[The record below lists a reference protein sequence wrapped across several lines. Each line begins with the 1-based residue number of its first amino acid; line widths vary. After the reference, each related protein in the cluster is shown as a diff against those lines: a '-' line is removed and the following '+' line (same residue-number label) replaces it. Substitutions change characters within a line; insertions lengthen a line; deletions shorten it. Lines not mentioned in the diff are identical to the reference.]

1 MVDARFVMDH
11 RPCGAIG
18 MTAGEDVLKT
28 ETATAA
34 PATVVPRIG
43 AFPNGGQVMP
53 MERTVGLL
61 LTVALPIEDPRIDS
75 SLSGSLRID
84 ILQTDILRTDN
95 RLIVG
100 PPLIIALPKAVPQA
114 TVSLIVAQGIRSA
127 VTADL
132 PLIVASQSIALQI
145 ARQIVLLGIGL

>member
-1 MVDARFVMDH
+1 
-11 RPCGAIG
+11 

-61 LTVALPIEDPRIDS
+61 LTAALPIEDPRTDS
-75 SLSGSLRID
+75 FLIGSLR
-84 ILQTDILRTDN
+84 TDILRTDN

-100 PPLIIALPKAVPQA
+100 PPLIIDLPKAVPQA
-114 TVSLIVAQGIRSA
+114 TVFLIVAQEIRSG

-132 PLIVASQSIALQI
+132 PLIVAPQSIGPQI
-145 ARQIVLLGIGL
+145 ASQIVPMEIAP

>member
-1 MVDARFVMDH
+1 
-11 RPCGAIG
+11 

-61 LTVALPIEDPRIDS
+61 LTAALPIEDPRI
-75 SLSGSLRID
+75 
-84 ILQTDILRTDN
+84 DILRTDN

-100 PPLIIALPKAVPQA
+100 PPLIVALPRAVLQA
-114 TVSLIVAQGIRSA
+114 TVLPIVVQEIRVRA
-127 VTADL
+127 TAGL
-132 PLIVASQSIALQI
+132 PLIVAPQSTGLQI
-145 ARQIVLLGIGL
+145 AR

>member
-1 MVDARFVMDH
+1 VVDARFVMDH

-61 LTVALPIEDPRIDS
+61 LTAALPIEDPRTDS
-75 SLSGSLRID
+75 FLIGSLRID
-84 ILQTDILRTDN
+84 ILRIDN

-100 PPLIIALPKAVPQA
+100 PPLIVALPRAVLQA
-114 TVSLIVAQGIRSA
+114 TVLPIVVQEIRVRA
-127 VTADL
+127 TAGL
-132 PLIVASQSIALQI
+132 PLIVAPQSTGLQI
-145 ARQIVLLGIGL
+145 AR

>member
-11 RPCGAIG
+11 RQCGAIG

-61 LTVALPIEDPRIDS
+61 LTAALPIEDPRI
-75 SLSGSLRID
+75 
-84 ILQTDILRTDN
+84 DILRTDN
-95 RLIVG
+95 RLIVA
-100 PPLIIALPKAVPQA
+100 PPLIVALPRAVLQA
-114 TVSLIVAQGIRSA
+114 TVLPIVAQEIRVRA
-127 VTADL
+127 TAGL
-132 PLIVASQSIALQI
+132 PLIVAPQSIGLQI
-145 ARQIVLLGIGL
+145 AR

>member
-61 LTVALPIEDPRIDS
+61 LTAALLIEDPRIDS
-75 SLSGSLRID
+75 FLIGSLRID
-84 ILQTDILRTDN
+84 ILRTDILRTDN

-100 PPLIIALPKAVPQA
+100 PPLIVALPRAVLQA
-114 TVSLIVAQGIRSA
+114 TVLPIVAQEIRVRA
-127 VTADL
+127 TAGL
-132 PLIVASQSIALQI
+132 PLIVAPQSTGLQI
-145 ARQIVLLGIGL
+145 AR

>member
-1 MVDARFVMDH
+1 VVDARFVMDH

-61 LTVALPIEDPRIDS
+61 LTAALPIEDPRI
-75 SLSGSLRID
+75 
-84 ILQTDILRTDN
+84 DILRTDN

-100 PPLIIALPKAVPQA
+100 PPLIVALPRAVLQA
-114 TVSLIVAQGIRSA
+114 TVLPIVVQEIRVRA
-127 VTADL
+127 TAGL
-132 PLIVASQSIALQI
+132 PLIVAPQSTGLQI
-145 ARQIVLLGIGL
+145 AR

>member
-1 MVDARFVMDH
+1 
-11 RPCGAIG
+11 

-61 LTVALPIEDPRIDS
+61 LTAAPPIEDPRIDS
-75 SLSGSLRID
+75 FLIDNFLNGSLLIGSLRI
-84 ILQTDILRTDN
+84 DILRTDN

-100 PPLIIALPKAVPQA
+100 PPLIVALPRAVLQT
-114 TVSLIVAQGIRSA
+114 TVLPIVAQEIRVRA
-127 VTADL
+127 TAGL
-132 PLIVASQSIALQI
+132 PLIVAPQSTGLQI
-145 ARQIVLLGIGL
+145 AR

>member
-1 MVDARFVMDH
+1 VVDARFVMDH

-61 LTVALPIEDPRIDS
+61 LTAALPIEDPRTDS
-75 SLSGSLRID
+75 FLIGSLRI
-84 ILQTDILRTDN
+84 DILRTDN

-100 PPLIIALPKAVPQA
+100 PPLIVALPRVVLQA
-114 TVSLIVAQGIRSA
+114 TVLPIVVQEIRVRA
-127 VTADL
+127 TAGL
-132 PLIVASQSIALQI
+132 PLIVAPQSTGLQI
-145 ARQIVLLGIGL
+145 AR

>member
-61 LTVALPIEDPRIDS
+61 LTAALPIEDPRIDS
-75 SLSGSLRID
+75 FLIGSLRI
-84 ILQTDILRTDN
+84 DILRTDN

-100 PPLIIALPKAVPQA
+100 PPLIVALPRAVLQA
-114 TVSLIVAQGIRSA
+114 TVLPIVVQEIRVRA
-127 VTADL
+127 TAGL
-132 PLIVASQSIALQI
+132 PLIVAPQSTGLQI
-145 ARQIVLLGIGL
+145 AR

>member
-1 MVDARFVMDH
+1 
-11 RPCGAIG
+11 

-61 LTVALPIEDPRIDS
+61 LTAALPIENPRTDS
-75 SLSGSLRID
+75 FLIGSLRI
-84 ILQTDILRTDN
+84 DILRTDN

-100 PPLIIALPKAVPQA
+100 PPLIVALPRAVFQA
-114 TVSLIVAQGIRSA
+114 TVFLIVAQEIRDR
-127 VTADL
+127 VTAGL
-132 PLIVASQSIALQI
+132 LLTVAPQSIGLQI
-145 ARQIVLLGIGL
+145 ARQIVPLGIGP

>member
-1 MVDARFVMDH
+1 VVDARFVMDH

-61 LTVALPIEDPRIDS
+61 LTAALPIEDPRI
-75 SLSGSLRID
+75 
-84 ILQTDILRTDN
+84 DILRTDN

-100 PPLIIALPKAVPQA
+100 PPLIVALPRVVLQA
-114 TVSLIVAQGIRSA
+114 TVLPIVVQEIRVRA
-127 VTADL
+127 TAGL
-132 PLIVASQSIALQI
+132 PLIVAPQSTGLQI
-145 ARQIVLLGIGL
+145 AR

>member
-34 PATVVPRIG
+34 PVTVVPRIG
-43 AFPNGGQVMP
+43 AFPNGVQAMP

-61 LTVALPIEDPRIDS
+61 LTAAPPIEDPRIDS
-75 SLSGSLRID
+75 FLIGSFLIGSLR
-84 ILQTDILRTDN
+84 TDILRTDN
-95 RLIVG
+95 LLNVG
-100 PPLIIALPKAVPQA
+100 PPLIVALPRAVLQA
-114 TVSLIVAQGIRSA
+114 TVLPIVAQEIRVRA
-127 VTADL
+127 TAGL
-132 PLIVASQSIALQI
+132 PLIVAPQSIGLQI
-145 ARQIVLLGIGL
+145 AR

>member
-18 MTAGEDVLKT
+18 MTAGEVVLKT

-61 LTVALPIEDPRIDS
+61 LTAALPIEDPRIDS
-75 SLSGSLRID
+75 FLIGSLRI
-84 ILQTDILRTDN
+84 DILRTDN

-100 PPLIIALPKAVPQA
+100 PPLIVALPRAVLQA
-114 TVSLIVAQGIRSA
+114 TVLPIVAQEIRVRA
-127 VTADL
+127 TAGL
-132 PLIVASQSIALQI
+132 PLIVAPQSTGLQI
-145 ARQIVLLGIGL
+145 AR

>member
-1 MVDARFVMDH
+1 
-11 RPCGAIG
+11 

-61 LTVALPIEDPRIDS
+61 LTAAPPIEDPRIDS
-75 SLSGSLRID
+75 FLIDNFLIGSLRI
-84 ILQTDILRTDN
+84 DILRTDN

-100 PPLIIALPKAVPQA
+100 PPLIVALPRAVLQA
-114 TVSLIVAQGIRSA
+114 TVLPIVAQEIRVRA
-127 VTADL
+127 TAGL
-132 PLIVASQSIALQI
+132 PLIVAPQSTGLQI
-145 ARQIVLLGIGL
+145 AR

>member
-1 MVDARFVMDH
+1 VVDARFVMDH

-61 LTVALPIEDPRIDS
+61 LTAALPIEDPRTDS
-75 SLSGSLRID
+75 FLIGSLR
-84 ILQTDILRTDN
+84 TDILRTDN

-100 PPLIIALPKAVPQA
+100 PPLIVALPRVVLQA
-114 TVSLIVAQGIRSA
+114 TVLPIVVQEIRVRA
-127 VTADL
+127 TAGL
-132 PLIVASQSIALQI
+132 PLIVAPQSTGLQI
-145 ARQIVLLGIGL
+145 AR

>member
-61 LTVALPIEDPRIDS
+61 LTAALPIEDPRIDS
-75 SLSGSLRID
+75 FLIGSLRI
-84 ILQTDILRTDN
+84 DILRTDN

-100 PPLIIALPKAVPQA
+100 PPLIVALPRAVLQA
-114 TVSLIVAQGIRSA
+114 TVLPIVAQEIRVRA
-127 VTADL
+127 TAGL
-132 PLIVASQSIALQI
+132 PLIVAPQSTGLQI
-145 ARQIVLLGIGL
+145 AR